1 MKITRNSLKNVII
14 EQKEVYLSRP
24 CMKRDFKFEEKVNY
38 CFVGIRRAGKSYIVL
53 QQIHNLLENG
63 IKYNQIVY
71 VNFEDERL
79 IEFSTDDLN
88 LILEIALE
96 LSGSE
101 NEPYIFLDEI
111 QNIPGWEKFVRRLAD
126 MKYHVSITGS
136 NSKML
141 SNEIATTLGGRFMIQ
156 YVFPYSFREYLSA
169 RGLPSFSDDFSDVDS
184 FTTKKRAQ
192 IFQEYSTYVKY
203 GAFPE
208 LVEISSKRDFLNSV
222 YQTIYLGDVITRN
235 KITNDFA
242 IRLILKKVAESVMTP
257 LSFTRL
263 TNILKSS
270 GEAIGKST
278 VIKYVGF
285 IKDSFMLF
293 TVQNYASKLVD
304 KETSPKYY
312 FIDTGILGLF
322 LLGGETSQ
330 LENLVAVNL
339 LRRFGEKNIFFYSKN
354 EEIDFYVPEENLA
367 IQVCFDLYFD
377 DATFERE
384 TSALVK
390 FSKYKSETKCLII
403 TNDTEKTLEIDGT
416 KIDVIP
422 AWKWILANL

>member
-1 MKITRNSLKNVII
+1 MKITRDSLKNIII
-14 EQKEVYLSRP
+14 EQKEVFLSRP
-24 CMKRDFKFEEKVNY
+24 FIKRNYKFEKNVNY
-38 CFVGIRRAGKSYIVL
+38 CFVGIRRAGKSYLIL
-53 QQIHNLLENG
+53 QQIHNLLKNG
-63 IKYNQIVY
+63 IEYKQIVY

-79 IEFSTDDLN
+79 IEFKTEDLN

-96 LSGSE
+96 LSGQKK
-101 NEPYIFLDEI
+101 EPYIFLDEI
-111 QNIPGWEKFVRRLAD
+111 QNISNWEKFVRRLAD
-126 MKYHVSITGS
+126 MKYHISITGS

-141 SNEIATTLGGRFMIQ
+141 SHEIATTLGGRFMIQ
-156 YVFPYSFREYLSA
+156 NVFPYSFNEYLLA
-169 RGLPSFSDDFSDVDS
+169 REISNISDISEL
-184 FTTKKRAQ
+184 TTRKRAQ
-192 IFQEYSTYVKY
+192 IIQEYSSFLKY

-208 LVEISSKRDFLNSV
+208 LVEISAKRDFLNSV
-222 YQTIYLGDVITRN
+222 YQSIYLGDIITRN

-242 IRLILKKVAESVMTP
+242 IRLILKKIAESVMTP

-263 TNILKSS
+263 TNILKST

-293 TVQNYASKLVD
+293 TIQNYAAKLLD

-322 LLGGETSQ
+322 LLNGETSQ
-330 LENLVAVNL
+330 LENLIAVEL
-339 LRRFGEKNIFFYSKN
+339 KRRFGVENIFYYSKN

-377 DATFERE
+377 DNTFKRE
-384 TSALVK
+384 TNALVK
-390 FSKYKSETKCLII
+390 FAKYKTETKCLII
-403 TNDTEKTLEIDGT
+403 TNSTEETLEIDGI
-416 KIDVIP
+416 KIDVLP
-422 AWKWILANL
+422 AWKWIL